1 MYKIM
6 TKLHTA
12 AENIFGF
19 YMVENDKEEKVEYQ
33 VKTKEEAAE
42 TALEL
47 LGKVGYDDLRI
58 VDDQSYYLDLIY
70 GKKPIPVENLY
81 NLTLTGPEGFLVEAL
96 YDEEIEILDEGKTLK
111 ASNIKENESISAKI
125 NFNPAIQSF
134 HLVINDK
141 EYKTGLPTW
150 IVYENIDD
158 NSGKITFNGITRDYT
173 IEVIIDED
181 IFVESK

>member
-1 MYKIM
+1 MAKRYRWLLDHGWRCFVFNRKRERI
-6 TKLHTA
+6 
-12 AENIFGF
+12 
-19 YMVENDKEEKVEYQ
+19 
-33 VKTKEEAAE
+33 
-42 TALEL
+42 LE
-47 LGKVGYDDLRI
+47 
-58 VDDQSYYLDLIY
+58 
-70 GKKPIPVENLY
+70 
-81 NLTLTGPEGFLVEAL
+81 
-96 YDEEIEILDEGKTLK
+96 EGKTLK

-150 IVYENIDD
+150 IVYESIDD